1 MVLRMESQ
9 DLPHSR
15 QVFQCWGTAPA
26 PHKSTVLGV
35 TGMGQW
41 EKVLVAKSEEVSSI
55 PRIYIIK
62 NQLHNVVPLSSAHIP
77 WQTYTHTNEI
87 PVSKPMTDT
96 LLNYTPSSQIT
107 LFKEPVQVI
116 LWFYKQSER
125 RWTRKQSQHVTFF
138 TTNAGPETLWCLE
151 CVPASAPPQR
161 CLAQLADTIC
171 VSEGLHL
178 CLLFWKLT
186 LGDPQSLQCVLGRLP
201 RVCVYL
207 PDPVNLYTT
216 DPVRNTHTL
225 WRSKSYKFMVLWTQT
240 TSGRDDVETE
250 LWEEVRLG
258 RATDTEA
265 MTRGHKVKW
274 LNTICNSTCKWN
286 DVSSTLES
294 TPCLLFFLLYNQADQ
309 SQTHQDYCLPQAISC
324 PLSEQ
329 ITAKVP

>member
-1 MVLRMESQ
+1 M
-9 DLPHSR
+9 
-15 QVFQCWGTAPA
+15 A
-26 PHKSTVLGV
+26 
-35 TGMGQW
+35 
-41 EKVLVAKSEEVSSI
+41 
-55 PRIYIIK
+55 
-62 NQLHNVVPLSSAHIP
+62 NVH
-77 WQTYTHTNEI
+77 THTNEI

-107 LFKEPVQVI
+107 LYKEPVQVI

-125 RWTRKQSQHVTFF
+125 RWTRKQSQHITFF
-138 TTNAGPETLWCLE
+138 TRPQTQVRKLWCLE
-151 CVPASAPPQR
+151 CVPASVPPQR

-186 LGDPQSLQCVLGRLP
+186 LGDPQSLHVCAGKVTESLCVSTRYCEPLFNRPSTQYTHTVKIKVLQVHGVMNTNNLRKRWCGDRTLGRGQAGKGH
-201 RVCVYL
+201 R
-207 PDPVNLYTT
+207 
-216 DPVRNTHTL
+216 H
-225 WRSKSYKFMVLWTQT
+225 WSYDQ
-240 TSGRDDVETE
+240 
-250 LWEEVRLG
+250 
-258 RATDTEA
+258 
-265 MTRGHKVKW
+265 GHKVKW

-294 TPCLLFFLLYNQADQ
+294 TPCLLFSLLYNQVNQ